1 MPQMLE
7 SYDQPDVGMIARS
20 APAPCVRAV
29 TVWEHERFKGV
40 VVHSA
45 ISPEGDLMYG
55 FEFIMR
61 G

>member
-1 MPQMLE
+1 MPQFSE
-7 SYDQPDVGMIARS
+7 SYDQPDVRMIARS
-20 APAPCVRAV
+20 APAACVRAP

-45 ISPEGDLMYG
+45 RNLEGDLMYG